1 MKQIDITK
9 MIIDNDLQSQE
20 RIRLLGMEFI
30 KLSNGNYMIKN
41 SNSRIVSEK
50 EKLQLE
56 NNELI
61 IEDIKSECAKDIT
74 KKISKNKKRI
84 EEINNED
91 IKETKSIKE

>member
-9 MIIDNDLQSQE
+9 MMYDNSLNYDEQ
-20 RIRLLGMEFI
+20 RRMLGMEVI
-30 KLSNGNYMIKN
+30 KRADGNYIIKD
-41 SNSRIVSEK
+41 SGFVISEK

-61 IEDIKSECAKDIT
+61 LQDLKSNCAKEIT

-84 EEINNED
+84 EEIENEN
-91 IKETKSIKE
+91 IEETKPIEE